1 MLSVFSSFNL
11 SSLDWLLI
19 AISAMLIGMSK
30 TGVPGVS
37 MIVVPTLA
45 MIFGG
50 KQSTGVLLPILI
62 MADVFGVV
70 FYHRHAEWKHLLRAL
85 PWALAGLILALW
97 IGNLVNDEQFK
108 RIIAI
113 TVFVSIGLMVWKD
126 KGLKNIF
133 VPEKWWFS
141 AIMGVAGGFATMIGN
156 VAGPVFAIYLLAM
169 HLPKNSFIG
178 TTAWF
183 FAIVNLT
190 KLPLQIIV
198 WENINFQTTFID
210 LLVFP
215 FIALGAWLG
224 IMVVKRI
231 PDHSYRWIVITIT
244 LISAFLILV

>member
-1 MLSVFSSFNL
+1 MFELLSAYQL
-11 SSLDWLLI
+11 SWFDWSLITL
-19 AISAMLIGMSK
+19 SALLIGMSK
-30 TGVPGVS
+30 VGVPGVS

-45 MIFGG
+45 IIFGG

-70 FYHRHAEWKHLLRAL
+70 FYNRHAEWKHLLRAL
-85 PWALAGLILALW
+85 PWALSGLVLALW

-126 KGLKNIF
+126 KGLKNTF
-133 VPEKWWFS
+133 VPEKWWFA

-190 KLPLQIIV
+190 KLPLQIFA
-198 WENINFQTTFID
+198 WQNINWETLLID
-210 LLVFP
+210 VLVFP
-215 FIALGAWLG
+215 FIALGAWIG
-224 IMVVKRI
+224 IVVVKRI
-231 PDHSYRWIVITIT
+231 PEPTYRWLVIAIT
-244 LISAFLILV
+244 VISAFLILV

>member
-1 MLSVFSSFNL
+1 MFIIASSFDL
-11 SSLDWLLI
+11 SSLDWILI

-108 RIIAI
+108 RIIAM

-126 KGLKNIF
+126 KGLKNTF
-133 VPEKWWFS
+133 VPEKWWFA
-141 AIMGVAGGFATMIGN
+141 AIMGIAGGFATMIGN

-190 KLPLQIIV
+190 KLPLQIFV
-198 WENINFQTTFID
+198 WENINFQTILID

-224 IMVVKRI
+224 IMIVKRI
-231 PDHSYRWIVITIT
+231 SDHSYRWIVIVIT
-244 LISAFLILV
+244 LVSAFLILV

>member
-1 MLSVFSSFNL
+1 MLSVFYSLNL

-126 KGLKNIF
+126 KGLKNTF
-133 VPEKWWFS
+133 VPEKWWFA

-183 FAIVNLT
+183 FAIMNLT

-198 WENINFQTTFID
+198 WENINFHTAIID

-244 LISAFLILV
+244 LISAFLILI

>member
-19 AISAMLIGMSK
+19 ASSAMLIGMSK

-113 TVFVSIGLMVWKD
+113 TVFVSIGLMLWKD
-126 KGLKNIF
+126 KGLKNTF
-133 VPEKWWFS
+133 VPEKWWFA

-198 WENINFQTTFID
+198 WENINFQTVLID

-231 PDHSYRWIVITIT
+231 PDQSYRWIVITIT